1 MKIIHCADLHLGS
14 SLESMPTNNSNER
27 RKEINEAFIKLLE
40 YANKND
46 IHNIILSGDV
56 FDSNQ
61 PISTDKEFFY
71 SLVKQYSDITFYY
84 LKGNHDNKTSIIEEY
99 DNLKT
104 FNDNQWTYYKL
115 GNITICGLEI
125 TKNNQRVL
133 YEDLFLDKDDI
144 NIVILHGDF
153 KKEINLTQ
161 LANKNISYLA
171 LGHIHSYQEIS
182 LDDKGKAFYSG
193 CLEGR
198 GFDETGSKGFIVL
211 DINDKQIQTKF
222 IKNSIR
228 EIYLK
233 TINLNNLNSLDE
245 AIKVIKEQLVDIANS
260 SIIRLILKGKV
271 NFNPAELDNI
281 HIMLHYYYLEI
292 VNEVTKAID
301 FNSYQDDLSLRG
313 EFIRIVLNDKELDE
327 KTKEEILNYGLMFL
341 DNEREI
347 DI

>member
-14 SLESMPTNNSNER
+14 FLESMPTNNPHER
-27 RKEINEAFIKLLE
+27 RKEINQAFINLLE

-71 SLVKQYSDITFYY
+71 SLVRQYSDITFYY
-84 LKGNHDNKTSIIEEY
+84 LKGNHDNRTSIIEEY

-104 FNDNQWTYYKL
+104 FNDNQWTYCRL
-115 GNITICGLEI
+115 NNITICGLEL
-125 TKNNQRVL
+125 TKNNQKVL
-133 YEDLFLDKDDI
+133 YEDLSLDENDI
-144 NIVILHGDF
+144 NIVVLHGDF
-153 KKEINLTQ
+153 KKDIDLTK
-161 LANKNISYLA
+161 LANKHISYLA
-171 LGHIHSYQEIS
+171 LGHLHSYQEIS

-211 DINDKQIQTKF
+211 DINDKQIQTEF
-222 IKNSIR
+222 IINSIR
-228 EIYLK
+228 QIYLK
-233 TINLNNLNSLDE
+233 TINLNNQNSLDE
-245 AIKVIKEQLVDIANS
+245 AIKVIEDQLVDIANS

-281 HIMLHYYYLEI
+281 SIMLHYNYLEI
-292 VNEVTKAID
+292 VNEVTKTID
-301 FNSYQDDLSLRG
+301 FNSYKNDLSLKG
-313 EFIRIVLNDKELDE
+313 EFIRLVLNDKELDE
-327 KTKEEILNYGLMFL
+327 KKHVTIHSRFRNILVTKM
-341 DNEREI
+341 
-347 DI
+347 